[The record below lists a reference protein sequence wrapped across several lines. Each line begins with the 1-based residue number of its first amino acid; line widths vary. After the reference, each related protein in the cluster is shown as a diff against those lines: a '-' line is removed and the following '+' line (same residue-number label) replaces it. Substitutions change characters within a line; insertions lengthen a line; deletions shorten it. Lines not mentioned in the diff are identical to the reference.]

1 MLSSVVTLTRS
12 AHDPRGDPQSRPY
25 REPAIE
31 VKSANHT
38 YLAEPTRFA
47 HQAIR
52 SPHQQDDY
60 RETPKSPGAFL
71 AHGNAPRRSSRTL
84 GQRNPGFRA
93 SHRHPGRFGAE
104 HPATGP
110 QWAKLPDA
118 GKRPGTHA
126 FLITI
131 RGVRT
136 FRAQPLHRDDTY
148 LRRKTMV
155 RLDTRQ
161 TGFNL
166 QGRRPPLFYA
176 FHRVIHCENQES
188 MIR

>member
-1 MLSSVVTLTRS
+1 MI
-12 AHDPRGDPQSRPY
+12 RG
-25 REPAIE
+25 
-31 VKSANHT
+31 
-38 YLAEPTRFA
+38 
-47 HQAIR
+47 AIR
-52 SPHQQDDY
+52 SPDHIESRRSRSNRPTTRTSQSQPGSPIKRFAPPHQQDDY

-118 GKRPGTHA
+118 GNPPGAHA